1 MSDWYYARGNQQQ
14 GPVPLQVIQDM
25 ARSGQLLP
33 TDLVWRQGMPNW
45 LPASQVSEV
54 FSQPAAAPAAA
65 AHAPAPTSAP
75 SGAPSPAYAPPGANV
90 PTQAPAGAPSPYGQ
104 PVGYYG
110 VQQHPGQRY
119 QQDVPNY
126 LVQAI
131 LVTIFC
137 CLPFGIVS
145 IVYAAQVNSKLAV
158 GDYAGAVEASQR
170 AKTWAWWS
178 FGVVVAGILAYLAFV
193 LVFVVVAGV
202 NA

>member
-54 FSQPAAAPAAA
+54 FSQAAAAPAPGTTYAA
-65 AHAPAPTSAP
+65 P
-75 SGAPSPAYAPPGANV
+75 GGPSPAYAPPGGNV

-110 VQQHPGQRY
+110 VHQHPAQRY

-178 FGVVVAGILAYLAFV
+178 FGVVVAGVVAYLAFV
-193 LVFVVVAGV
+193 VVFFAVAAAS